1 MCDRRFPPNL
11 LLRRFATKEA
21 LMLRPTDLVP
31 TDETTTLDPT
41 SGAPAPL
48 TDTSDMYC
56 IHAVFREAL
65 DRAPSLLSGATSD
78 SDHADAVA
86 VYYDTVLR
94 LLHAHH
100 EGEDEMLTP
109 LLEHRCSGEE
119 LSAVRRIAA
128 QHQPVS
134 ASLHRATEQLSA
146 WRAAPDPRSAE
157 ALRTA
162 LGDVQQA
169 LIPHLDEEE
178 RVVLP
183 IAARHVTPEEWG
195 ALPGHAMRQFGG
207 ADLWLVLGL
216 VFDHMPD
223 DLRAAVQ
230 AHMPPPLLAAWT
242 ADGQPHYESFRS
254 RLNG

>member
-1 MCDRRFPPNL
+1 
-11 LLRRFATKEA
+11 
-21 LMLRPTDLVP
+21 MLRPTDLVS
-31 TDETTTLDPT
+31 TDESTTLDPT
-41 SGAPAPL
+41 SGASAPL

-65 DRAPSLLSGATSD
+65 DNAPALLSGATSA
-78 SDHADAVA
+78 SEHTNTVA
-86 VYYDTVLR
+86 AYYDTVLR
-94 LLHAHH
+94 LLNAHH
-100 EGEDEMLTP
+100 EGEDEVLTP
-109 LLEHRCSGEE
+109 LLEQRCSGDE
-119 LSAVRRIAA
+119 LGAVTRIAA

-134 ASLHRATEQLSA
+134 ASLHRAAELLAT
-146 WRAAPDPRSAE
+146 WRAAPDPGSAE
-157 ALRTA
+157 ALCTA

-183 IAARHVTPEEWG
+183 IAARHITPEEWG
-195 ALPGHAMRQFGG
+195 ALPGHALRQFDG
-207 ADLWLVLGL
+207 AELWLVLGL